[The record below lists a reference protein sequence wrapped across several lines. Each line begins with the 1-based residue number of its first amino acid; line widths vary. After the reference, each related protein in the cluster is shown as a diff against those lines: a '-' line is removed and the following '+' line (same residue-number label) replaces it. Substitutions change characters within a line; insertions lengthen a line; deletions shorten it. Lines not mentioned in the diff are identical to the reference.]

1 MGIHG
6 LGSVSIRGSEVQ
18 PAMYRGRWELR
29 RRDVRLSRTARSVKH
44 GEDLGGR

>member
-18 PAMYRGRWELR
+18 PAMYIAVDGNCAGEMSAYHGRRG
-29 RRDVRLSRTARSVKH
+29 V
-44 GEDLGGR
+44 